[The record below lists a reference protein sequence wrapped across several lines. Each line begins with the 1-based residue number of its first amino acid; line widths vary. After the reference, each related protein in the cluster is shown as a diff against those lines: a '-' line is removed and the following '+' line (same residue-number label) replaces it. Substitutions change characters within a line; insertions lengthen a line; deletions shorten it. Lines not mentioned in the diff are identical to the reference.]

1 MWGARGMHFE
11 ELGAVGR
18 HERRLQSCHVIVCGN
33 EKGGS
38 GKSTTAMHVAVSL
51 VKLGFCVATV
61 DLDGRQQTLTRYARY
76 RRRWMER
83 SGVELPTPNHF
94 LVSDDD
100 IGGPTPFAS
109 PQMQDFDE
117 GMGAVMAAHD
127 FVVIDTPGAHT
138 ALSVFAHRKADTLI
152 TPIND
157 SFIDF
162 DVLANIDPETF
173 EINELAQYAGA
184 VRDARRRRRQKSGG
198 IIDWV
203 VVRNRMAQVSSR
215 NEKRVHACLCELS
228 MELGFRLAHG
238 IGERVIFREWFQRG
252 LTALD
257 DFDAQ
262 DEVARLSLSHLAA
275 RNEMRR
281 LIEALR
287 LPIDERGRNR
297 VETRRQWLGSQLAPL
312 QLPDIFVG

>member
-1 MWGARGMHFE
+1 MRFE
-11 ELGAVGR
+11 GLPAVDGPG
-18 HERRLQSCHVIVCGN
+18 RRLDACHVIVCGN

-51 VKLGFCVATV
+51 VKLGFSVATL
-61 DLDGRQQTLTRYARY
+61 DLDTRQQTLTRYARY

-83 SGVELPTPNHF
+83 SGDGLPTPAHY
-94 LVSDDD
+94 LAVEDD
-100 IGGPTPFAS
+100 GAGLSPFAS
-109 PQMQDFDE
+109 PEMLVYEACIDE
-117 GMGAVMAAHD
+117 IRSGHD
-127 FVVIDTPGAHT
+127 FVVIDTPGSHT
-138 ALSVFAHRKADTLI
+138 PLSVFAHRHADTLI

-162 DVLANIDPETF
+162 DVLANVDPETF

-184 VRDARRRRRQKSGG
+184 VRDARRRRRQQTGG
-198 IIDWV
+198 MIDWV
-203 VVRNRMAQVSSR
+203 VVRNRMAQISSR
-215 NEKRVHACLCELS
+215 NEKRVHACLRELS
-228 MELGFRLAHG
+228 MELGFRIAQG

-257 DFDAQ
+257 DVNAQ

-287 LPIDERGRNR
+287 LPIDERGRKR
-297 VETRRQWLGSQLAPL
+297 AETRNQWLAGERAPV
-312 QLPDIFVG
+312 QLPDIFVN